1 MKHHER
7 FYKRLRRDCN
17 IATRPTGI
25 SIGALKNAT
34 TTTTSRPNATHP
46 PPVTFWVA
54 RFIPVDCGQQI
65 QIFGYTVPQPRG
77 GWRNTFL
84 QYHVRLRRPHVFG
97 SSGCDPS
104 FSRTPFPSSSSF
116 SSSSLAQSFLS
127 YG

>member
-65 QIFGYTVPQPRG
+65 QIFGYTVPATG
-77 GWRNTFL
+77 
-84 QYHVRLRRPHVFG
+84 RLEEHVFATP
-97 SSGCDPS
+97 CKAKTA
-104 FSRTPFPSSSSF
+104 SRLWIVWLRSI
-116 SSSSLAQSFLS
+116 FLS
-127 YG
+127 YTISFFFFSRSIFSQLWVTLR